1 MIAIVVL
8 AFALGMPTG
17 PSGAPSARQS
27 AQELNAIVERVVRV
41 AELHRQR
48 LELERELAGLTYGE
62 SHPIR
67 VEVRQRLEAVRSQ
80 IRRESLA
87 ATQSDLQML
96 AARQYALEQRLAG
109 MPYGTAHP
117 LRLSAH
123 TELNAVKEQQRV
135 AAVAALSS
143 GMEAELKA
151 LVAARPTT
159 IAPYLELAQLYAVAG
174 RNEEAAAMLTQAL
187 AALKQ
192 QSGGR

>member
-8 AFALGMPTG
+8 ALALAG
-17 PSGAPSARQS
+17 PAGSTGAPAAQQS
-27 AQELNAIVERVVRV
+27 AQELNAIVERIVRV

-62 SHPIR
+62 SHP
-67 VEVRQRLEAVRSQ
+67 VVLEVRRKLDAVVSQ
-80 IRRESLA
+80 IRRENLA
-87 ATQSDLQML
+87 ATQADVRIL
-96 AARQYALEQRLAG
+96 AARQHALEAQLAG
-109 MPYGTAHP
+109 MHFGADHP
-117 LRLSAH
+117 LRRSAQ

-143 GMEAELKA
+143 GVEAELKA

-159 IAPYLELAQLYAVAG
+159 IAPYLELADLYAMAG

-187 AALKQ
+187 AVLQRA
-192 QSGGR
+192 GGR